1 MKRFLLPRKQL
12 FEEEIIE
19 LAHAAENA
27 IPTMFVF
34 AIRALVNRAY
44 ERGYRAAQ
52 KDAAEAK

>member
-12 FEEEIIE
+12 FEEEIVE
-19 LAHAAENA
+19 LARAAEGST
-27 IPTMFVF
+27 PTMFLF

-52 KDAAEAK
+52 KDAAKKV